1 MWHCVFK
8 RILYGEICKS
18 STNVTTYF
26 FQKQLLQMIKFVKIL
41 RTYHFIAERD
51 AISIRI
57 PKTLSF
63 LRKPR
68 IWYINNLT
76 VAGRM
81 DLSPVITNLYKL
93 QFLTAAFLTVIDVFC
108 CEYKIHLQSLSYV
121 LCFTI
126 TVALLCTTVQTYKT
140 KGKVSSQVV
149 SLKGT

>member
-1 MWHCVFK
+1 
-8 RILYGEICKS
+8 
-18 STNVTTYF
+18 
-26 FQKQLLQMIKFVKIL
+26 
-41 RTYHFIAERD
+41 
-51 AISIRI
+51 
-57 PKTLSF
+57 
-63 LRKPR
+63 
-68 IWYINNLT
+68 
-76 VAGRM
+76 M